1 MRVAFVDEG
10 YTGAIAE
17 QMAADHGITL
27 IVVKRPDATKGFVLL
42 PKRWVVAPSG
52 SPSFAWAGARWV
64 RFRRLARD
72 YERLVDTLA
81 GLHFLAFAMLMFK
94 NVVPI
99 LSSSA

>member
-27 IVVKRPDATKGFVLL
+27 IVVKRPEATKGFVLL

-52 SPSFAWAGARWV
+52 SPSFAWAGPAGRGFGVWHATMKDSLIRW
-64 RFRRLARD
+64 
-72 YERLVDTLA
+72 LVS
-81 GLHFLAFAMLMFK
+81 
-94 NVVPI
+94 I
-99 LSSSA
+99 S